1 MEKYIIIV
9 LLFFFNPVIGQKI
22 KVVDSQ
28 NDPIYNVGFFK
39 KDQTKAK
46 FSNFKGEVDLSEF
59 NDNDTIIVQ
68 HPTFENKNIEEII
81 ENNQNGFIFHDFKDL
96 PNLLNKIINNKE
108 LFELISKNA
117 RETINQNYIF
127 ESAITREVDIYKS
140 LLQNI

>member
-1 MEKYIIIV
+1 MIESILPSIISILQSDKFANSLLWVAKIIV

-59 NDNDTIIVQ
+59 KDNDTIFVQ
-68 HPTFENKNIEEII
+68 HPTFENKNIVKSLIKKNI
-81 ENNQNGFIFHDFKDL
+81 LILQT
-96 PNLLNKIINNKE
+96 KIINIDKVV
-108 LFELISKNA
+108 FQTPIFPDI
-117 RETINQNYIF
+117 TI
-127 ESAITREVDIYKS
+127 
-140 LLQNI
+140 